1 MTQEQQPGQEPGQE
15 KYLEQFSLSAR
26 LTFAKFLRENQ
37 EKWDTTALFDDPPE
51 EGEADTGDESGFE
64 DLYEALEIFEK
75 SGDKRPL
82 LSFED
87 PEIAGVMTEDAE
99 NLAQSMWQAQFDL
112 EDDHVVLDLLTEILG
127 RIDPIYHL
135 PILEYVK
142 GQSEFG
148 H

>member
-1 MTQEQQPGQEPGQE
+1 MTQEQGPVQGQGQE
-15 KYLEQFSLSAR
+15 KYLEEFSLSAR

-37 EKWDTTALFDDPPE
+37 EMWDTTTLFDDPPE
-51 EGEADTGDESGFE
+51 EGEEEAEESGFE
-64 DLYEALEIFEK
+64 DLYEALKIFEE

-87 PEIAGVMTEDAE
+87 PEVAGVMTEDAE
-99 NLAQSMWQAQFDL
+99 SLAQSMWQAQFDL
-112 EDDHVVLDLLTEILG
+112 EDDHVVLDLLTDCLQ

-142 GQSEFG
+142 SQSEAA